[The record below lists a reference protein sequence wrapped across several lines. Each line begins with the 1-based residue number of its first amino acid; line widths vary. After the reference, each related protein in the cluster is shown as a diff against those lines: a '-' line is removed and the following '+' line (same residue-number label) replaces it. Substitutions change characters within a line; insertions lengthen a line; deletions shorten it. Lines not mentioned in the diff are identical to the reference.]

1 MASNFH
7 KLHKLTNKP
16 ATAEHQ
22 EEYNKQTAAKADDR
36 GFCLLV
42 SAHVENALEQAL
54 DHLMGKLPEGVR
66 EAVYRDDGP
75 LATFAQKITMAH
87 ALEII
92 GPVTYANLRNIRQVR
107 NAFAHAKVPINFK
120 TAEVAAVCSDLQ
132 CINIFDPPEEVDQ
145 EPTLSARDRFE
156 TVCHQIMVR
165 LVSYTGH
172 DVQFKKSDGTPA
184 KILKTALP

>member
-7 KLHKLTNKP
+7 KLRKLTNQP

-22 EEYNKQTAAKADDR
+22 EEYDKQTAAKADDR
-36 GFCLLV
+36 GFCLLI
-42 SAHVENALEQAL
+42 SALVENALEQAL

-132 CINIFDPPEEVDQ
+132 RINIFNPPQGVDQ
-145 EPTLSARDRFE
+145 EPTLPARARFE
-156 TVCHQIMVR
+156 NVCHQIMVR

-172 DVQFKKSDGTPA
+172 DVQFKKGDGTPA
-184 KILKTALP
+184 KILKTVLP